1 MMLTGDAEGFARLTA
16 EIAKVS
22 GMQLGDY
29 KEKVLRRRIAV
40 RMRAC
45 GVENYGD
52 YGARLKGDAVELEKL
67 KDALTINVTRLYRN
81 PETWDKVRHLVL
93 PDLIKKREAGVKVW
107 SAGCSSGEEPYTLA
121 ICLAEEAERAGR
133 ATWATRSTI
142 LATDIDE
149 IVMAKARAGK
159 YPIASFLEMP
169 KELAT
174 KYFRGVGADDRE
186 VVPAIKRMVEV
197 RRQDLLREAAPGSG
211 FDLVVCRNVVIYFD
225 RDGQE
230 RLFERFANSLAPG
243 GYFLLGKV
251 ETLIGPAR
259 DMLELVDVRERIYRR
274 PS

>member
-1 MMLTGDAEGFARLTA
+1 M
-16 EIAKVS
+16 
-22 GMQLGDY
+22 
-29 KEKVLRRRIAV
+29 
-40 RMRAC
+40 
-45 GVENYGD
+45 
-52 YGARLKGDAVELEKL
+52 EKL

-81 PETWDKVRHLVL
+81 PETWDKLRNLVL
-93 PDLIKKREAGVKVW
+93 PDLLKTREGGVKVW

>member
-45 GVENYGD
+45 GIENYGE
-52 YGARLKGDAVELEKL
+52 YGTRLKGDPAEMEKL

-81 PETWDKVRHLVL
+81 PETWDKLRSIVL
-93 PDLIKKREAGVKVW
+93 PELLRTREGGVKVW

-121 ICLAEEAERAGR
+121 ICIAEEGERAGR
-133 ATWATRSTI
+133 PTWAARSTI

-149 IVMAKARAGK
+149 IVMAKARAAK
-159 YPIASFLEMP
+159 YPVASFLEMP
-169 KELAT
+169 KGLAT
-174 KYFRGVGADDRE
+174 KYFRAAGPDDRE

-197 RRQDLLREAAPGSG
+197 RRQDLLRESAPGSG

-230 RLFERFANSLAPG
+230 RLFERFANAVAPG

-259 DMLELVDVRERIYRR
+259 EMLELVDVRERIFRR
-274 PS
+274 PL